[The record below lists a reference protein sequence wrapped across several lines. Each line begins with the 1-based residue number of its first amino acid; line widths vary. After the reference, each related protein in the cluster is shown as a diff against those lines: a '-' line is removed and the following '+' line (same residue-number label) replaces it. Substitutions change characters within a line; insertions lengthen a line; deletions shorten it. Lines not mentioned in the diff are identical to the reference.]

1 MKSSC
6 TNRFALSLWIVV
18 LTAASLFSWAQEKSN
33 EKEVGSA
40 QEVVTLRDK
49 VGQIS
54 TSSELKSNYDLS
66 LLEPRAYIDL
76 NYTIIEVTKTT
87 SEIDSGGSIRAL
99 NGFAAQMVWGGG
111 SNLKGL
117 SFQISIT
124 PRIIEGK
131 GVELSIDHLNPVTK
145 MRSQAKIL
153 VGNAESAMYQ
163 LMENKSKDSKLMLKL
178 IPMVNNMPALE
189 PYTEEVRKLNLEESI
204 LTINDDAV
212 IAKGSL
218 RAESDKNEI
227 YLYFFVRGK
236 GLYLVSFKPFEN
248 AEKKGV
254 VSGNVLRL
262 KWENDYFEWSCRD
275 LILGKG
281 KWPVWV
287 RNNPKYEPPNEGK
300 IGATLS
306 SKNGYAGIMTGTET
320 VLKIFFGIKKDS

>member
-1 MKSSC
+1 MKSFCLS
-6 TNRFALSLWIVV
+6 RFSLALWLIV
-18 LTAASLFSWAQEKSN
+18 LTAASPFSWAQEKSN
-33 EKEVGSA
+33 QKEVGA
-40 QEVVTLRDK
+40 VQEVVTLKDK

-54 TSSELKSNYDLS
+54 TSSEMKSNYDLS
-66 LLEPRAYIDL
+66 LLEPRYYIDL
-76 NYTIIEVTKTT
+76 NYTIMEVTKTK

-99 NGFAAQMVWGGG
+99 NGFAANMVWGGG

-131 GVELSIDHLNPVTK
+131 GIELSIDHLNPVTK

-163 LMENKSKDSKLMLKL
+163 LMENKSKDSKLMMK
-178 IPMVNNMPALE
+178 IMPMVNNMPALE
-189 PYTEEVRKLNLEESI
+189 PYAGEVRNLNMEESI
-204 LTINDDAV
+204 LTMNDDIV
-212 IAKGSL
+212 VAKGGL

-227 YLYFFVRGK
+227 YLYFYARGK
-236 GLYLVSFKPFEN
+236 GLFLVSFKPFEK
-248 AEKKGV
+248 AEKRGV

-275 LILGKG
+275 VILAKG
-281 KWPVWV
+281 KWPLWV

-320 VLKIFFGIKKDS
+320 VLKMFFGN